1 LWQDICAP
9 QQEEAMP
16 AKPVLIKK
24 YPNRRLY
31 DTSSSKYINLDDIA
45 RFIREGRD
53 VQVIDAES
61 GDDLTRV
68 TLTQI
73 IMEDAKQPTGLPNEL
88 LKQLIVSSDR
98 MGREFIMWYLKSAY
112 DAYQTVQGKL
122 SAGLHDVQ
130 AAAISPL
137 NMVRS
142 FIQSQMPAAST
153 QHSSSSSNDELRQL
167 RQRLAEL
174 EARMPA
180 PTKSKSGA
188 KRKPAKSTAKRQV
201 AKKRR

>member
-1 LWQDICAP
+1 MSARPL
-9 QQEEAMP
+9 
-16 AKPVLIKK
+16 VIKK

-45 RFIREGRD
+45 RFIREERD
-53 VQVIDAES
+53 VQVVDAQS
-61 GDDLTRV
+61 GEDLTRV

-98 MGREFIMWYLKSAY
+98 MGREFVMWYLKSAY

-130 AAAISPL
+130 AAAISPI
-137 NMVRS
+137 NMVKS
-142 FIQSQMPAAST
+142 LLQPQATTTPAAAESA
-153 QHSSSSSNDELRQL
+153 ELRQL
-167 RQRLAEL
+167 RQRLADL
-174 EARMPA
+174 EARMA
-180 PTKSKSGA
+180 AASKDKPHV
-188 KRKPAKSTAKRQV
+188 KRKAVKSA
-201 AKKRR
+201 AKKKAAKTRR